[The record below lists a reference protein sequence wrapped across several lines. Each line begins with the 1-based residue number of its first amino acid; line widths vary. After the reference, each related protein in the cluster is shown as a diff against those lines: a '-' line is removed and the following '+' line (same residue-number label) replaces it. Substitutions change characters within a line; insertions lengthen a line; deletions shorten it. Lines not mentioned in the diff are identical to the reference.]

1 MKILRL
7 VLLLTLVGV
16 AVCQTTPNINLNIPA
31 HSTPNWDVLLNAN
44 FTALDLLLSGN
55 SVIPALNVAGPI
67 TLSGSGPAA
76 VQLAPGAFATLTATF
91 TCNSTNEGM
100 LASVND
106 SNTNTWGATVASG
119 GSFHILVFCNGTN
132 WTVAGK

>member
-1 MKILRL
+1 MALKILFTIL
-7 VLLLTLVGV
+7 VLVSAAFT
-16 AVCQTTPNINLNIPA
+16 QTTPNINLNIPA
-31 HSTPNWDVLLNAN
+31 QGTLNWDVLLNAN
-44 FTALDLLLSGN
+44 FTQLDLLLSGN
-55 SVIPALNVAGPI
+55 ATLPALNVAGPI
-67 TLSGSGPAA
+67 TLSGSGPSA
-76 VQLAPGAFATLTATF
+76 VQLAPGAFATLTATY

-106 SNTNTWGATVASG
+106 SNTNTWGATVANG